1 MVPKSEYPAN
11 TRACSLKDPTGFVQV
26 FLSLIDDIE
35 TEGDIKDVIT
45 EFNSFLDV
53 SLSLDISMR
62 LLINIY
68 QLQAQ
73 YPSGRYNLNS
83 TLGVKATF
91 EEIEGLVGHFLFLSP
106 NIVDIQETRSLL
118 GVRRN

>member
-1 MVPKSEYPAN
+1 M
-11 TRACSLKDPTGFVQV
+11 
-26 FLSLIDDIE
+26 IDDIE

-53 SLSLDISMR
+53 SLSLDIISMY

-68 QLQAQ
+68 QLQEK
-73 YPSGRYNLNS
+73 YPSDRYNLDN

-91 EEIEGLVGHFLFLSP
+91 QEIEGLVGHFLFFPLILSMFKKHG
-106 NIVDIQETRSLL
+106 LY
-118 GVRRN
+118 